1 MKLIKRFTAKSLSVA
16 LAPVREE
23 QKDKKRHAHD
33 GFCATNGVAI
43 DGMSNGRRVGEPKR
57 AYLGDCLLH

>member
-33 GFCATNGVAI
+33 GFCATHGVAI
-43 DGMSNGRRVGEPKR
+43 DGIPMADE
-57 AYLGDCLLH
+57 